1 MKKLGVLLFLIA
13 SLNQISIAQNDQ
25 DLENQMMEGLQNMME
40 QLQKNLNG
48 NSMFFMDTLMMK
60 GFENG
65 MMPLDGNSFFFM
77 DTLMI
82 EGGQAMPGMP
92 FGSDGLGL
100 DLGKMMEEMQKGM
113 QQMGPEDWE
122 QLSKI
127 FENLD
132 FGGGQFMIPSPEE
145 LEKLQE
151 QFSPPTDSTK
161 QRRKTIKI

>member
-1 MKKLGVLLFLIA
+1 
-13 SLNQISIAQNDQ
+13 
-25 DLENQMMEGLQNMME
+25 
-40 QLQKNLNG
+40 
-48 NSMFFMDTLMMK
+48 MMK